1 MAQAVYGSMYYI
13 LSSTRH
19 DWPYGLSPGGLPNGE
34 EYMGHTFWDQ
44 DIWMYP
50 PLVLLHPDLARSSMR
65 YRKNRL
71 PAARRIAKEYGYKG
85 KKAAYHVKVLT
96 IHRIIIL
103 TQYVPDQWVS
113 LINITNVFSTITT
126 TVFIYMELM
135 LSRREDRTIGNGFR
149 ENAWIWRH
157 LIISS
162 KFLLRDSCRGCS
174 KAVSKFFS
182 HTLFENEKKWSP
194 FFWQPHIARIIT
206 IYLTNR

>member
-1 MAQAVYGSMYYI
+1 MVNFSPSVKEKLLAEHKAAWKALWDTGRIDIEGDLEMAQAVYGSMYYI

-85 KKAAYHVKVLT
+85 KISTHLSVCNLSIGVLVYYPLT
-96 IHRIIIL
+96 SQTVNLPVSWSTRRSVCRSVCRSFGLSVGLVDQRINSE
-103 TQYVPDQWVS
+103 V
-113 LINITNVFSTITT
+113 
-126 TVFIYMELM
+126 
-135 LSRREDRTIGNGFR
+135 
-149 ENAWIWRH
+149 
-157 LIISS
+157 
-162 KFLLRDSCRGCS
+162 
-174 KAVSKFFS
+174 
-182 HTLFENEKKWSP
+182 
-194 FFWQPHIARIIT
+194 
-206 IYLTNR
+206 